1 MGFEE
6 ISDEQILKALKL
18 SGAKLSQDA
27 TSDILDGSILSQG
40 KNLSGGQKQSVA
52 LSRAVLF
59 DQSVLLLDEP
69 SSAMDQMME
78 ERLIAELL
86 NYLDK
91 RTLILVTHKPNMLK
105 LCDRV
110 IVVDGG
116 EIKFDGTKEQYV
128 ELVSKK

>member
-1 MGFEE
+1 V
-6 ISDEQILKALKL
+6 A
-18 SGAKLSQDA
+18 
-27 TSDILDGSILSQG
+27 QG